1 MIFFYHELKRMRRS
15 IPLVSLC
22 ISIILL
28 FLTLQAQ
35 AATTSVHIVKYASD
49 ETTIL
54 NETNV
59 TCQWMEDN
67 LPVHGDGET
76 HYFHQGPVFESEWNE
91 THPGEPYDSWN
102 LQEDVN
108 VESRDF
114 GAVKGTDIKDLCDL
128 VGGMSPDDEI
138 MIHAS
143 DGFRK
148 YFDYTNVYEPQA
160 RRGPLVLTWWRAEEG
175 YVPEYFSGM
184 RLIFFAD
191 DYVFGNWN
199 MHECLAPK
207 YWHNFSAVYPSTGGL
222 SVKYVDE
229 IAVYSMMEPSPSPS
243 SPDDEDEEPPLSPAP
258 SPSPSPVPSPSPILL
273 RGPYITG
280 TTTSTTIINWKT
292 DIAVDGTVKYAT
304 EEYHTE
310 SGEYDQ
316 TITDTEK
323 KELHHLVITNLTP
336 NTIHHYQL
344 TVGNESY
351 GDYTFRTYPC
361 TNESF
366 TFIVYGDTREQI
378 PLFTQMERHKLVAD
392 RIAEEENVSFVIH
405 TGDLVC
411 DGSNPT
417 QWDVFFDA
425 GRAMLANTTVYPVL
439 GNHEDNHTN
448 YYDAFGVP
456 EWYSFDCGNAHFTVL
471 DSNDWAMS
479 YMTEQ
484 TAWLRNDIDSDA
496 TWKFVIFHHPPYSS
510 DERHWGGWT
519 SFRDYW
525 EDIFINNSVN
535 AVFNGHV
542 HVYERYEVK
551 GIHYVVLGCGG
562 APLYSLAEG
571 KIPGYQNSFEHTLGY
586 ARITIDGDN
595 ATIDVVKVADVSGDN
610 KEVTHIY
617 PSHTIFERVVLN
629 QTSIP
634 APAPTPTP
642 IPTSSLSPTPTP
654 SSSPS
659 SSPFSSPIP
668 SPSTTQKTSG
678 FGVLFAI
685 IGLLA
690 IAYLIKRR
698 K

>member
-1 MIFFYHELKRMRRS
+1 MRKS
-15 IPLVSLC
+15 TLLAILC
-22 ISIILL
+22 LCVALL
-28 FLTLQAQ
+28 FSTLPVVVH
-35 AATTSVHIVKYASD
+35 AAEPTTSVHIIKYASD
-49 ETTIL
+49 GTTVL
-54 NETNV
+54 NETTV
-59 TCQWMEDN
+59 TYQWMENN
-67 LPVHGDGET
+67 LPVQGDGKT
-76 HYFHQGPVFESEWNE
+76 HYHHQGPTFDDENLWDENE
-91 THPGEPYDSWN
+91 TRN
-102 LQEDVN
+102 LEDFN
-108 VESRDF
+108 
-114 GAVKGTDIKDLCDL
+114 AVKGTSIKDLCDM
-128 VGGMSPDDEI
+128 VGGMSPGDEV
-138 MIHAS
+138 MIKCTE
-143 DGFRK
+143 DGFSK
-148 YFDYTNVYEPQA
+148 KFDYTTVYEPSDRQ
-160 RRGPLVLTWWRAEEG
+160 GPLVLTWWRAEDG
-175 YVPEYFSGM
+175 YVPDYKTGM
-184 RLIFFAD
+184 RLIFFATTKNPD
-191 DYVFGNWN
+191 DKYVFGNWD
-199 MHECLAPK
+199 MHECLAEE
-207 YWHNFSAVYPSTGGL
+207 YWHYFGVYPSSKGL
-222 SVKYVDE
+222 SVKWVDLVA
-229 IAVYSMMEPSPSPS
+229 IYSSTLPPTPTPSPS
-243 SPDDEDEEPPLSPAP
+243 SPDDEDEEPPLSPTP
-258 SPSPSPVPSPSPILL
+258 PPSPSPVPSPSPILL
-273 RGPYITG
+273 WGPYITG
-280 TTTSTTIINWKT
+280 TTTDTTIINWKT
-292 DIAVDGTVKYAT
+292 DIAADGTVKYAT

-310 SGEYDQ
+310 SGEYDH
-316 TITDTEK
+316 TITDIEK

-366 TFIVYGDTREQI
+366 TFIVYGDTREQV
-378 PLFTQMERHKLVAD
+378 PLFTQMERYKLVAD

-411 DGSNPT
+411 DGSNLT
-417 QWDVFFDA
+417 RWDVFFDA
-425 GRAMLANTTVYPVL
+425 GRAMLANTTLYPVL

-471 DSNDWAMS
+471 DSNDWAMPH
-479 YMTEQ
+479 MTEQ
-484 TAWLRNDIDSDA
+484 TAWLRNDIDGDA

-525 EDIFINNSVN
+525 EDIFINNSVD

-542 HVYERYEVK
+542 HVYERYEEK
-551 GIHYVVLGCGG
+551 GVQYVVLGCGG

-586 ARITIDGDN
+586 ARITMDDDN
-595 ATIDVVKVADVSGDN
+595 ATIDVIKVADVSGDN

-617 PSHTIFERVVLN
+617 PPHTIFERVVLN

-634 APAPTPTP
+634 APAPTPAP
-642 IPTSSLSPTPTP
+642 VPAPSLSPTPTP
-654 SSSPS
+654 GSSPS
-659 SSPFSSPIP
+659 SPPFSSPIP

-690 IAYLIKRR
+690 IIYLIKRR